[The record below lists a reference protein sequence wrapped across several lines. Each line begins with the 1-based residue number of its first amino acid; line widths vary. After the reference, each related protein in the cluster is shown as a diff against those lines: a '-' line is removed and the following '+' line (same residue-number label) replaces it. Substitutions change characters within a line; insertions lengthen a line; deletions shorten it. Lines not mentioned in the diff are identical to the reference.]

1 MPTPT
6 LASQFKVGD
15 EIYIIKYKGNDLVT
29 DYSKTYFITKVEK
42 EKKENN
48 GSDEI
53 ITRMA
58 TLDNGTM
65 HLLYSYSLYSFT
77 QQGVTYYSEKKQPQY
92 YYLCCP
98 C

>member
-6 LASQFKVGD
+6 LASQFTVGD
-15 EIYIIKYKGNDLVT
+15 EIYIIKYKGNVLVT
-29 DYSKTYFITKVEK
+29 DYSKSYFITKLEK

-53 ITRMA
+53 ITRIA
-58 TLDNGTM
+58 TLDNGTI

-77 QQGVTYYSEKKQPQY
+77 TQGVTYYSEKKQTHS
-92 YYLCCP
+92 YYLGCFC
-98 C
+98 